1 VTFNFDIFIRD
12 DETPSRP
19 KRGAYERTAPM
30 TATFTVGEEVRV
42 TTQGHNARVE
52 FGPYTPVAGSRSDV
66 YLVTMTTGPE
76 KGNAVSAL
84 SSAMRAL
91 PKFTRGDTVQV
102 GLLRTPATVAA
113 GPFQDRDRKVFYVL
127 EHVNGTHETRPESN
141 LEKVEA
147 AQTRYYALAGTRWD
161 LEAKYI
167 DTDGDVWS
175 FNGKRVD
182 GVPLLDSPD
191 AGYGYRD
198 YSLTRVIS
206 SFGPLVKRTD

>member
-1 VTFNFDIFIRD
+1 VTFNYDIFLRD

-30 TATFTVGEEVRV
+30 TTFTAGEEVRV
-42 TTQGHNARVE
+42 TTQGENARVE
-52 FGPYTPVAGSRSDV
+52 FGPYTPVAGSRSDT

-76 KGNAVSAL
+76 KGNALTAL
-84 SSAMRAL
+84 SSVLRSL

-113 GPFQDRDRKVFYVL
+113 GPFQDRDRNVFYVL
-127 EHVNGTHETRPESN
+127 EHTNGTHESRPESN
-141 LEKVEA
+141 LAKV
-147 AQTRYYALAGTRWD
+147 AQAPTRYYALAGMRWD
-161 LEAKYI
+161 LEAEYI
-167 DTDGDVWS
+167 DTDGDVWK

-198 YSLTRVIS
+198 MSLTRVIS
-206 SFGPLVKRTD
+206 SFGPLTKHTA